1 MIVVFQLG
9 VRDKYHICA
18 SSSCRLMP
26 SFTDTSL
33 PLNQSCRLAQE
44 RSAVGRSG
52 VLVGDRRRIR
62 TIRFHKF
69 FSTLCR
75 WLQTYVMVAIVL

>member
-18 SSSCRLMP
+18 SSSCRLTP
-26 SFTDTSL
+26 TLTDTSL

-44 RSAVGRSG
+44 RGAVGRNG

-75 WLQTYVMVAIVL
+75 WLQTYVMVAIV

>member
-1 MIVVFQLG
+1 MLHFRRFFIYKLT
-9 VRDKYHICA
+9 
-18 SSSCRLMP
+18 L
-26 SFTDTSL
+26 TDTSL

-44 RSAVGRSG
+44 RGAVGRNG
-52 VLVGDRRRIR
+52 VLVGDRRIR

-75 WLQTYVMVAIVL
+75 WLQTYVMVAIV

>member
-1 MIVVFQLG
+1 MSADLIL
-9 VRDKYHICA
+9 
-18 SSSCRLMP
+18 LMFLIF
-26 SFTDTSL
+26 SFMVKAFYCSHTDTSL

-44 RSAVGRSG
+44 RGAVGRSE

-75 WLQTYVMVAIVL
+75 WLQPYVMVAIV

>member
-1 MIVVFQLG
+1 MLFRSI
-9 VRDKYHICA
+9 D
-18 SSSCRLMP
+18 
-26 SFTDTSL
+26 DTSL
-33 PLNQSCRLAQE
+33 PLNQSYRLAQE
-44 RSAVGRSG
+44 RGAVGRNG

-75 WLQTYVMVAIVL
+75 WLQTYVMVAIV

>member
-1 MIVVFQLG
+1 MIVVSQLG

-18 SSSCRLMP
+18 SSSCRLTPTLM
-26 SFTDTSL
+26 DTSL
-33 PLNQSCRLAQE
+33 PLNQSVRLAQE
-44 RSAVGRSG
+44 RGAVGRNG

-75 WLQTYVMVAIVL
+75 WLQPYVMVAIV

>member
-1 MIVVFQLG
+1 MKAVSSKIYL
-9 VRDKYHICA
+9 RKITKYEQNLP
-18 SSSCRLMP
+18 SLM
-26 SFTDTSL
+26 DTSS

-44 RSAVGRSG
+44 RGAVGRSG

-75 WLQTYVMVAIVL
+75 WLQTSGMVAIV

>member
-1 MIVVFQLG
+1 MFLLILYMLHFRRFFIYKLT
-9 VRDKYHICA
+9 
-18 SSSCRLMP
+18 L
-26 SFTDTSL
+26 TDTSL

-44 RSAVGRSG
+44 RGAVGRSG

-75 WLQTYVMVAIVL
+75 WLQTYVMVAIV

>member
-1 MIVVFQLG
+1 MEAVFSKIHL
-9 VRDKYHICA
+9 RKRTKYEQN
-18 SSSCRLMP
+18 LP
-26 SFTDTSL
+26 SHTDTSL
-33 PLNQSCRLAQE
+33 PLNQSCRPAQE
-44 RSAVGRSG
+44 RGAVWRNG

-75 WLQTYVMVAIVL
+75 WLQTSGMVAIV

>member
-1 MIVVFQLG
+1 MYGGCVLKIHL
-9 VRDKYHICA
+9 RKITKYEQNLP
-18 SSSCRLMP
+18 SLM
-26 SFTDTSL
+26 DTSL

-44 RSAVGRSG
+44 RGAVGRSG

-75 WLQTYVMVAIVL
+75 WLQTYVMVAIV

>member
-1 MIVVFQLG
+1 MYGGYVLKNASTKET
-9 VRDKYHICA
+9 KYKKN
-18 SSSCRLMP
+18 LP
-26 SFTDTSL
+26 TLTDTSL

-44 RSAVGRSG
+44 RGAVGRSG

-75 WLQTYVMVAIVL
+75 WLQTYVMVAIV

>member
-9 VRDKYHICA
+9 VMNNIYVQEVLRK
-18 SSSCRLMP
+18 P
-26 SFTDTSL
+26 SLTDTSL

-44 RSAVGRSG
+44 RGAVWRSG

-75 WLQTYVMVAIVL
+75 WLQPYVMVAIV

>member
-1 MIVVFQLG
+1 MYGGCILKNASIKET
-9 VRDKYHICA
+9 KYEQN
-18 SSSCRLMP
+18 LP
-26 SFTDTSL
+26 TLTDTSL
-33 PLNQSCRLAQE
+33 PLNQSIRLAQE
-44 RSAVGRSG
+44 RGAVGRSW

-75 WLQTYVMVAIVL
+75 WLQTYVMVAIV